1 MTWHHGPTCR
11 HRSAPLLHRQGA
23 PTLPSFSLS
32 CPCPSAPPPSP
43 SSPAPPFP
51 SPHMHNPTFPGS
63 SHYQTWFTI
72 SSIFKPFFLH
82 LERERRQQ
90 SNLNVVTIY
99 ILVNLGMINYLG
111 GGGASGFNDRT
122 RLPRSSLM
130 EFSRVKHTVAHITT

>member
-1 MTWHHGPTCR
+1 MRSPTGGT
-11 HRSAPLLHRQGA
+11 HSPFFLTVLSLPIGTAALSLLAG
-23 PTLPSFSLS
+23 TSLSLPSYAQPNL
-32 CPCPSAPPPSP
+32 PREQPLPNMVY
-43 SSPAPPFP
+43 
-51 SPHMHNPTFPGS
+51 HIKHL
-63 SHYQTWFTI
+63 QT
-72 SSIFKPFFLH
+72 FFLH